1 MLFDYDTLQVMWWIL
16 VGVLLIGFALT
27 NGMDMAVSALLF
39 KVAKNSKE
47 RGAII
52 STISPHWDGN
62 QVWLITAGGAIFAA
76 WPEVYAASF
85 SGLYWGM
92 LLVLFAIWLRP
103 LAFDYRNHSNDET
116 WLKRWDIAL
125 TVGSLVPMLIFG
137 VAFGNLLQGLPF
149 WADENVRW
157 HYDGVF
163 LTALIPLLDPFSL
176 LCGLV
181 SVAMLLTQGCLW
193 IQLRTVDDISNRVR
207 GLTLKLALLT
217 LVLYALAGLWAYTFD
232 GYRLVSLAPEG
243 SFHDDISNRV
253 RGLTLK
259 LALLTLVLYALAG
272 LWAYT
277 FDGYR
282 LVSLAPEGSFHSIT
296 GKTVE
301 VVEHGLFENYKSVW
315 ILWLVP
321 IAAMFC
327 ILKAGIAGG
336 KGDAIKGIIYNSLA
350 IALVIGTAAI
360 AMFPFVMPSSY
371 DPASSLTIWDASSSH
386 FTLQVMLY
394 AVIVFVPISL
404 SYTVWAYKRM
414 WNRVSEEDGNTG
426 HY

>member
-217 LVLYALAGLWAYTFD
+217 LVLY
-232 GYRLVSLAPEG
+232 V
-243 SFHDDISNRV
+243 
-253 RGLTLK
+253 
-259 LALLTLVLYALAG
+259 LAG

-336 KGDAIKGIIYNSLA
+336 KGDAVKGIIYNSLA
-350 IALVIGTAAI
+350 VALVIGTAAI

>member
-1 MLFDYDTLQVMWWIL
+1 MIFDYDTLQVIWWIL

-27 NGMDMAVSALLF
+27 NGMDMAVSTLLF
-39 KVAKNSKE
+39 KVGQNSKE

-52 STISPHWDGN
+52 STIAPHWDGN

-103 LAFDYRNHSNDET
+103 LAFDYRNHNSDET

-125 TVGSLVPMLIFG
+125 TVGSLVPILIFG

-163 LTALIPLLDPFSL
+163 LTALLPLLDPFSL

-181 SVAMLLTQGCLW
+181 SVSMLLTQGCLW
-193 IQLRTVDDISNRVR
+193 IQLRTVDDIACRVR

-217 LVLYALAGLWAYTFD
+217 VVLYGIAGIWAYSFD
-232 GYRLVSLAPEG
+232 GYQ
-243 SFHDDISNRV
+243 
-253 RGLTLK
+253 LT
-259 LALLTLVLYALAG
+259 A
-272 LWAYT
+272 
-277 FDGYR
+277 
-282 LVSLAPEGSFHSIT
+282 LAPEGSFHSIT
-296 GKTVE
+296 GKSVE
-301 VVEHGLFENYKSVW
+301 VVPHGLFANYGKLW

-321 IAAMFC
+321 IISIFC
-327 ILKAGIAGG
+327 FIKAGIAGV
-336 KGDAIKGIIYNSLA
+336 KGNAVKGIIYNSVA
-350 IALVIGTAAI
+350 IAFVIITAAI
-360 AMFPFVMPSSY
+360 AIFPFVMPSSI
-371 DPASSLTIWDASSSH
+371 DPESSLTIWDASSSH

-394 AVIVFVPISL
+394 AVIIFVPIAL
-404 SYTVWAYKRM
+404 AYTIWAYRRM
-414 WNRVSEEDGNTG
+414 WNKVSAEDGEISE
-426 HY
+426 H

>member
-1 MLFDYDTLQVMWWIL
+1 MIFDYDTLQVIWWIL

-27 NGMDMAVSALLF
+27 NGMDMAVSTLLF
-39 KVAKNSKE
+39 KVGQNSKE

-52 STISPHWDGN
+52 STIAPHWDGN

-103 LAFDYRNHSNDET
+103 LAFDYRNHNSDET

-125 TVGSLVPMLIFG
+125 TVGSLVPILIFG

-163 LTALIPLLDPFSL
+163 LTALLPLLDPFSL

-181 SVAMLLTQGCLW
+181 SVSMLLTQGCLW
-193 IQLRTVDDISNRVR
+193 IQLRTVDDIACRVR

-217 LVLYALAGLWAYTFD
+217 VVLYGIAGIWAYSFD
-232 GYRLVSLAPEG
+232 GYQ
-243 SFHDDISNRV
+243 
-253 RGLTLK
+253 LT
-259 LALLTLVLYALAG
+259 A
-272 LWAYT
+272 
-277 FDGYR
+277 
-282 LVSLAPEGSFHSIT
+282 LAPEGSFHSIT
-296 GKTVE
+296 GKSVE
-301 VVEHGLFENYKSVW
+301 VVPHGLFANYGKLW

-321 IAAMFC
+321 IISIFC
-327 ILKAGIAGG
+327 FIKAGIAGV
-336 KGDAIKGIIYNSLA
+336 KGNAVKGIIYNSVA
-350 IALVIGTAAI
+350 IAFVIITAAI
-360 AMFPFVMPSSY
+360 AMFPFVMPSSI
-371 DPASSLTIWDASSSH
+371 DPESSLTIWDASSSH

-394 AVIVFVPISL
+394 AVIIFVPIAL
-404 SYTVWAYKRM
+404 AYTIWAYRRM
-414 WNRVSEEDGNTG
+414 WNKVSVEDGEISE
-426 HY
+426 H

>member
-243 SFHDDISNRV
+243 SFH
-253 RGLTLK
+253 
-259 LALLTLVLYALAG
+259 
-272 LWAYT
+272 
-277 FDGYR
+277 
-282 LVSLAPEGSFHSIT
+282 SIT

-336 KGDAIKGIIYNSLA
+336 KGDAVKGIIYNSLA
-350 IALVIGTAAI
+350 VALVIGTAAI

>member
-1 MLFDYDTLQVMWWIL
+1 MIFDYDTLQVIWWIL

-27 NGMDMAVSALLF
+27 NGMDMAVSTLLF
-39 KVAKNSKE
+39 KVGQNSKE

-52 STISPHWDGN
+52 STIAPHWDGN

-103 LAFDYRNHSNDET
+103 LAFDYRNHNSDET

-125 TVGSLVPMLIFG
+125 TVGSLVPILIFG

-157 HYDGVF
+157 HYEGVF
-163 LTALIPLLDPFSL
+163 LTALLPLLDPFSL

-181 SVAMLLTQGCLW
+181 SVSMLLTQGCLW
-193 IQLRTVDDISNRVR
+193 IQLRTVDDIACRVR

-217 LVLYALAGLWAYTFD
+217 VVLYGIAGIWAYSFD
-232 GYRLVSLAPEG
+232 GYQLTALAPEG
-243 SFHDDISNRV
+243 SFH
-253 RGLTLK
+253 T
-259 LALLTLVLYALAG
+259 
-272 LWAYT
+272 
-277 FDGYR
+277 
-282 LVSLAPEGSFHSIT
+282 IT
-296 GKTVE
+296 GKSVE
-301 VVEHGLFENYKSVW
+301 VVPHGLFANYDKLW

-321 IAAMFC
+321 IISIFC
-327 ILKAGIAGG
+327 FIKAGIAGV
-336 KGDAIKGIIYNSLA
+336 KGNAVKGIIYNSVA
-350 IALVIGTAAI
+350 IAFVIITAAI
-360 AMFPFVMPSSY
+360 AMFPFVMPSSI
-371 DPASSLTIWDASSSH
+371 DPESSLTIWDASSSH

-394 AVIVFVPISL
+394 AVIIFVPIAL
-404 SYTVWAYKRM
+404 AYTIWAYRRM
-414 WNRVSEEDGNTG
+414 WNKVSAEDGEISE
-426 HY
+426 H

>member
-1 MLFDYDTLQVMWWIL
+1 MIFDYDTLQVIWWIL

-27 NGMDMAVSALLF
+27 NGMDMAVSTLLF
-39 KVAKNSKE
+39 KVGQNSKE
-47 RGAII
+47 RGALI

-103 LAFDYRNHSNDET
+103 LAFDYRNHQSDEM

-125 TVGSLVPMLIFG
+125 TVGSLVPILLFG
-137 VAFGNLLQGLPF
+137 VVFGNLLQGLPF

-163 LTALIPLLDPFSL
+163 LTALLPLLDPFSI

-181 SVAMLLTQGCLW
+181 SVSMLLTQGCLW
-193 IQLRTVDDISNRVR
+193 IQLRTVDEIGSRVK

-217 LVLYALAGLWAYTFD
+217 LVLYGIAGIWAYSFD
-232 GYRLVSLAPEG
+232 GYRLVELAPSD
-243 SFHDDISNRV
+243 SFH
-253 RGLTLK
+253 
-259 LALLTLVLYALAG
+259 A
-272 LWAYT
+272 
-277 FDGYR
+277 
-282 LVSLAPEGSFHSIT
+282 IT
-296 GKTVE
+296 SKTVE
-301 VVEHGLFENYKSVW
+301 VVPHGLFANYADAWV
-315 ILWLVP
+315 LWVVP
-321 IAAMFC
+321 VAAIFC
-327 ILKAGIAGG
+327 LLKAGIAGV
-336 KGDAIKGIIYNSLA
+336 KGNAVKGIVYNSIA
-350 IALVIGTAAI
+350 IACIIMTAAI
-360 AMFPFVMPSSY
+360 AMFPFVMPSSI

-394 AVIVFVPISL
+394 AVIIFVPIAL
-404 SYTVWAYKRM
+404 AYTIWAYKRM
-414 WNRVSEEDGNTG
+414 WNKVSAEDGNKG